1 MEFVLGQGASKGDLD
16 SRDKVICKALISV
29 DFSEKSLQASDLLY
43 MAYAKRT
50 ANRKKGK
57 SFILKAKKFRKQGQR
72 AKVTRDR
79 TGSALILGHGH
90 GEVDGWV

>member
-1 MEFVLGQGASKGDLD
+1 
-16 SRDKVICKALISV
+16 
-29 DFSEKSLQASDLLY
+29 
-43 MAYAKRT
+43 MADAKRT